1 MGQLIVRFILDQLR
15 SHRKLERESAV
26 QRGRNPSLN
35 LISIQV
41 TVQKAQSISL
51 KFSLNL
57 N

>member
-1 MGQLIVRFILDQLR
+1 MGQLQVRFILDQLR